1 MAYNPYFPATYPTPY
16 QAPYYP
22 QPTFQTQPMQYQQ
35 PVMAPQQTA
44 QPVQPSQPPMQNGG
58 FVQVRSFEEV
68 RNWPI
73 APGNTVTF
81 IDEARTHMYTKTAS
95 YNQLEAPIIT
105 SYLVV
110 REGENNAAQ
119 NQADEKP
126 GTDIPYAL
134 KDDVAALAGVV
145 RDVNDTVTTMKD
157 EMEKM
162 SGTLYGIA
170 GTKKKPAA
178 KKDADDE

>member
-1 MAYNPYFPATYPTPY
+1 MAFNPYFPATYPAQY
-16 QAPYYP
+16 QAPYYS
-22 QPTFQTQPMQYQQ
+22 QPTYQQPMQYQ
-35 PVMAPQQTA
+35 PNVMAPQQTA
-44 QPVQPSQPPMQNGG
+44 QPVQATQPPMQNGG

-68 RNWPI
+68 RNWPM

-95 YNQLEAPIIT
+95 YNQLEAPIIV

-110 REGENNAAQ
+110 REGDNNAAQ
-119 NQADEKP
+119 SDASEQK

-170 GTKKKPAA
+170 GTKKKPAT
-178 KKDADDE
+178 KKDAEDE

>member
-1 MAYNPYFPATYPTPY
+1 MAVYNPYYNAYPSPY
-16 QAPYYP
+16 QNPYYP
-22 QPTFQTQPMQYQQ
+22 QPTYQTVQPMQPAY
-35 PVMAPQQTA
+35 QTA
-44 QPVQPSQPPMQNGG
+44 AAPVAAQQSIQPPMQNGG

-68 RNWPI
+68 RGWPI

-81 IDEARTHMYTKTAS
+81 IDETRTHMYTKTAG
-95 YNQLEAPIIT
+95 YNQLEAPVIT
-105 SYLVV
+105 SYLIV
-110 REGENNAAQ
+110 REGDNNPAQ
-119 NQADEKP
+119 SASDEKT
-126 GTDIPYAL
+126 GADIPYAL

-157 EMEKM
+157 DMEKI

-170 GTKKKPAA
+170 GKKKSAG

>member
-1 MAYNPYFPATYPTPY
+1 MAYNQYFNAGYPAPY
-16 QAPYYP
+16 QVPYYP
-22 QPTFQTQPMQYQQ
+22 QPTYPPQPMPYQP
-35 PVMAPQQTA
+35 PVAAPQQTA

-119 NQADEKP
+119 NVADEKP
-126 GTDIPYAL
+126 SADIPYAL

-145 RDVNDTVTTMKD
+145 RDVNDTVSTMKD
-157 EMEKM
+157 AMDKM

-170 GTKKKPAA
+170 GTKKKTAT